1 MPDLNDPMG
10 YYATLGLDADASSDQ
25 IRRAYRN
32 LAMQLHPD
40 RNPGR
45 DTTQAF
51 QMLQAAYAALK
62 DEAGRTDYHAY
73 AQACAAGET
82 GEPGPLA
89 EMSDEQAL
97 GYVIMLFAAILGIV
111 SFVWSWSDALCYV
124 IGPLV
129 GLSLLNE
136 KTWDAAV
143 AGFKRGY
150 EQASH
155 GGTFKN
161 GR

>member
-10 YYATLGLDADASSDQ
+10 YYATLGLGSDASSDQ

-40 RNPGR
+40 RNPGQ
-45 DTTQAF
+45 DTTEAF
-51 QMLQAAYAALK
+51 QMLQAAYATLK
-62 DEAGRTDYHAY
+62 DEAGRADYHAY
-73 AQACAAGET
+73 AQACAAGEAC
-82 GEPGPLA
+82 EPGPLA
-89 EMSDEQAL
+89 EMSDEEAL
-97 GYVIMLFAAILGIV
+97 GYATMLLIAIVGIV

-129 GLSLLNE
+129 GLSLFTE

>member
-1 MPDLNDPMG
+1 MMKDPYKVLGVSPNASNDE
-10 YYATLGLDADASSDQ
+10 
-25 IRRAYRN
+25 IKKAYRKV
-32 LAMQLHPD
+32 AMQFHPD

-89 EMSDEQAL
+89 EMSDEEAL
-97 GYVIMLFAAILGIV
+97 GYATMLLIAIVGII